1 MPIADSGWLSVRMHF
16 TDATGIS
23 RSEYLLAALCISD
36 ILYLDTAVG
45 DRWDA
50 GGGSC
55 AQGGGKCIHYNHA
68 WQARCPYMMMR
79 DTRDARVKL
88 VQSIWKRVIVLHGRM
103 G

>member
-45 DRWDA
+45 ERWDA
-50 GGGSC
+50 GGGGELC
-55 AQGGGKCIHYNHA
+55 
-68 WQARCPYMMMR
+68 
-79 DTRDARVKL
+79 TR
-88 VQSIWKRVIVLHGRM
+88 GRKM
-103 G
+103 HSL